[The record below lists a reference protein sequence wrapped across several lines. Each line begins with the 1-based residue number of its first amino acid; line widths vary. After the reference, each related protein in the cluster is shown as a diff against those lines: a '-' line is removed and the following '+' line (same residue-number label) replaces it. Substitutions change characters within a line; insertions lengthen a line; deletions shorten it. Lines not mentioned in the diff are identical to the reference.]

1 MSKAHE
7 DRLAELKAKDSLTPT
22 EKSEMDQIEVYLK
35 SLKTKASE
43 PVKVESVSAKK
54 SK

>member
-22 EKSEMDQIEVYLK
+22 EKSEMDQVEAYLK
-35 SLKTKASE
+35 SLKEKPAK
-43 PVKVESVSAKK
+43 VVESVAKK